1 MFGFLLLHLSPIHSM
16 VLERAMENPPLT
28 AIQIKLPNSSSVWMS
43 PGKVKIEW
51 DTKNIAAE
59 KTIQFYLTK
68 DDMVV
73 QELGIF
79 KNNKFIDNV
88 DLDSGL
94 ADGDN
99 YSVIGIELF
108 PDNKHSIAKFATPFF
123 TIKKAPR
130 EERVVAKV
138 AEKVIKVAQKNLVEV
153 AKDKPVVREMFDGRN
168 LNYIN
173 EIKVQNEN
181 IRINLRDH
189 GRVDGDIVS
198 IYLNGEAVVSKYLL
212 TYRNKTFEIKLDP
225 TKPNDLFLYAHNLGT
240 SPPNTVAIEIKDG
253 PLSEKII
260 LNSDLKSCEAILI
273 KVGN

>member
-1 MFGFLLLHLSPIHSM
+1 MKNIIFLIFAFILLHVNSLQ
-16 VLERAMENPPLT
+16 AMLT
-28 AIQIKLPNSSSVWMS
+28 EDSTETLPQTTIKISLPNTSSVWTS

-51 DTKNIAAE
+51 DTKNIPSD

-79 KNNKFIDNV
+79 KNNKFMDNV
-88 DLDSGL
+88 TLDRGL
-94 ADGDN
+94 ATGDN

-108 PDNKHSIAKFATPFF
+108 PDNKNSIAKFSTPFF
-123 TIKKAPR
+123 TINKAPR
-130 EERVVAKV
+130 EKQAIAKV
-138 AEKVIKVAQKNLVEV
+138 EESIMPEVIEEKPI
-153 AKDKPVVREMFDGRN
+153 VRENFDGRD

-173 EIKVQNEN
+173 EISVSSEN
-181 IRINLRDH
+181 IQINLRDH

-212 TYRNKTFEIKLDP
+212 TYRNKTFDITLDP

-253 PLSEKII
+253 RNSEKII
-260 LNSDLKSCEAILI
+260 LNSDMKKCEAVLI
-273 KVGN
+273 KVGQ

>member
-1 MFGFLLLHLSPIHSM
+1 MLHISPIHAM
-16 VLERAMENPPLT
+16 LLERPMENTPQT
-28 AIQIKLPNSSSVWMS
+28 AIQIKLPNSNTVWMS

-51 DTKNIAAE
+51 DTKNIPNE

-79 KNNKFIDNV
+79 TNNKFMDNV
-88 DLDSGL
+88 VLDRGL

-108 PDNKHSIAKFATPFF
+108 PDNKYSIAKFSTPFF

-130 EERVVAKV
+130 EERIVAKV
-138 AEKVIKVAQKNLVEV
+138 AENKVVKVAENKIAEVVE
-153 AKDKPVVREMFDGRN
+153 DKPVLRENFDGRN

-181 IRINLRDH
+181 IKINLRDH

-198 IYLNGEAVVSKYLL
+198 IYLNGVAVVSKYLL
-212 TYRNKTFEIKLDP
+212 TYRNKTFDIKLDP
-225 TKPNDLFLYAHNLGT
+225 NKPNDLFLYAHNLGK

-253 PLSEKII
+253 RLSEKII

-273 KVGN
+273 KVAN